1 MQVKE
6 TKINKL
12 QYFQV
17 RKMSKFTQD
26 TNGLKK
32 FSTEA
37 TDLRFPQKFII
48 NYRTKILG
56 TVSLL
61 YFDAIHKKLNLHFQE
76 LVEVNIIY
84 AVLFRVFWLTVTPHR
99 STAAIS
105 PFALHWMCDSPRTG
119 YARITIR
126 IYYVVQTCN
135 TRVIPPH
142 DL

>member
-6 TKINKL
+6 TEINKL

-17 RKMSKFTQD
+17 TKMSKFTQD
-26 TNGLKK
+26 TNGLKT

-37 TDLRFPQKFII
+37 TDLRFPQQFII

-61 YFDAIHKKLNLHFQE
+61 YFDAIHKKLNAQFQE

-84 AVLFRVFWLTVTPHR
+84 SVLLEF
-99 STAAIS
+99 I
-105 PFALHWMCDSPRTG
+105 C
-119 YARITIR
+119 
-126 IYYVVQTCN
+126 
-135 TRVIPPH
+135 
-142 DL
+142 

>member
-1 MQVKE
+1 MFWLDNSLVGSFPINHTVLQMQVKE
-6 TKINKL
+6 TKMNKL

-26 TNGLKK
+26 ANGLKK

-37 TDLRFPQKFII
+37 TDLRFPQQFII

-61 YFDAIHKKLNLHFQE
+61 YFDAIHKKLNAQFQE

-84 AVLFRVFWLTVTPHR
+84 SVLLEF
-99 STAAIS
+99 I
-105 PFALHWMCDSPRTG
+105 C
-119 YARITIR
+119 
-126 IYYVVQTCN
+126 
-135 TRVIPPH
+135 
-142 DL
+142 